1 MLIHVIILF
10 AVISLFNYDDIK
22 QQLIK
27 QYKYM
32 NYRRVNLLY
41 ANNIFIKGEITKK
54 SINNTISSIHKHK
67 QKSTNIN
74 LIINSHGGE
83 LISGYNLIT
92 EMLKMQKK
100 NLTIFNCYAINAKS
114 TAFTIFQYCDN
125 RYVMPDSTLFQHN
138 VSLEFT
144 GSFEE
149 FEDFYET
156 HFELY
161 RSITDIFNKDVSK
174 KIKMKY
180 NVFMKKIWHDW
191 TIKGGENIV
200 ENNLADEVVIIKDF
214 DFLS

>member
-1 MLIHVIILF
+1 MLIHIIILF

-54 SINNTISSIHKHK
+54 SINNTISNIHK

-74 LIINSHGGE
+74 LIIDSHGGE

-138 VSLEFT
+138 ISLEFK

-156 HFELY
+156 RFELY

-214 DFLS
+214 DYI